1 MASGTG
7 AVSKAGLFAVL
18 AIAVAFQLGF
28 LNGVVSSVQ
37 LFFGIGKTLQPLSD
51 FPYQC
56 RRLRDPRLESCEDM
70 WVSEQRRE
78 LYLACSDST
87 ARLHWFPTMDHFNLA
102 GRSQKDAMV
111 VIDLDQPELA
121 SGEVKFRELKLQ
133 GFDGH
138 AGDGLLDLLGFT
150 GTVLEDGRVRF
161 LMVNLKPSVDP
172 VTGTYAQDQVA
183 VGANSTVEIFETT
196 ADGQSLEYIRTIT
209 SPHIATPNRVA
220 RFGEEGFYVVN
231 DHGKAKSGQ
240 VSLSRPITSPS
251 PQRRY

>member
-1 MASGTG
+1 MASGTSG
-7 AVSKAGLFAVL
+7 VSRAGLFSVL
-18 AIAVAFQLGF
+18 AVAIAYQLGF
-28 LNGVVSSVQ
+28 LNSVVSSVQ
-37 LFFGIGKTLQPLSD
+37 ILFGLGKIVQPLSD

-56 RRLRDPRLESCEDM
+56 RRLTDPRLESCEDM
-70 WVSEQRRE
+70 WLSEERRE
-78 LYLACSDST
+78 LFLACSDSA
-87 ARLHWFPTMDHFNLA
+87 ARLHWFPTMDKFNLA

-111 VIDLDQPELA
+111 VIDLDQPGLA

-133 GFDGH
+133 GFDGP

-150 GTVLEDGRVRF
+150 GTALEDGRVRF

-172 VTGTYAQDQVA
+172 VTGTYAPDQAA

-220 RFGEEGFYVVN
+220 TFGEEGFYVIN
-231 DHGKAKSGQ
+231 DHGKGKSGQ
-240 VSLSRPITSPS
+240 VSFLVL
-251 PQRRY
+251 